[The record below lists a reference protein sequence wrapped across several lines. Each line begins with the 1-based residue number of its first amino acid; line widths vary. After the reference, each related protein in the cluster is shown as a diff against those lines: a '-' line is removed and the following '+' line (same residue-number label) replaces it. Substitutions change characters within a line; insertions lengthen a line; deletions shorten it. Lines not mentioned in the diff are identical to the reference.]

1 MDMANGMMEQ
11 EQREF
16 LLHSSSSSN
25 SSAQQQRLVA
35 RFSVSTKIFESSFV
49 LNVCEIVVARWNYP
63 IILFQLLHLFHQI
76 RTIEYRLLLPGD
88 GLKIRFLRR
97 LSCLIQP

>member
-16 LLHSSSSSN
+16 LLHSSSSN

-35 RFSVSTKIFESSFV
+35 RFFHFRNKYESSFV
-49 LNVCEIVVARWNYP
+49 LNVCE
-63 IILFQLLHLFHQI
+63 L
-76 RTIEYRLLLPGD
+76 
-88 GLKIRFLRR
+88 
-97 LSCLIQP
+97 

>member
-35 RFSVSTKIFESSFV
+35 RFSVSIQKSESSFV
-49 LNVCEIVVARWNYP
+49 LNVCE
-63 IILFQLLHLFHQI
+63 L
-76 RTIEYRLLLPGD
+76 
-88 GLKIRFLRR
+88 
-97 LSCLIQP
+97 